1 MVDLGVYLWYYIVV
15 TRYSKNLESGG
26 KKNERKLSNFCDTT
40 VRSSLINYRY
50 GELIGIIDTMC
61 ESDMISKEDYVAL
74 IRLIDFIYDVQIKEK
89 KEKNMW
95 KVGEQ
100 NAIV

>member
-1 MVDLGVYLWYYIVV
+1 MKEKL
-15 TRYSKNLESGG
+15 LERL
-26 KKNERKLSNFCDTT
+26 NRKLSNFCDTT

>member
-1 MVDLGVYLWYYIVV
+1 MKEKLMERL
-15 TRYSKNLESGG
+15 N
-26 KKNERKLSNFCDTT
+26 RKLSNFCDTA

-50 GELIGIIDTMC
+50 GELIGIIDTMR

-74 IRLIDFIYDVQIKEK
+74 IRLIDFIYDAQIKDK